1 MALRT
6 TIQDAFKDL
15 HRTGLSVLDIGSRGG
30 LHPMFDEV
38 APLVEAVGF
47 EPDTEECERLN
58 QRFLASTAYRS
69 LRFLPF
75 GLGRKEDQQELN
87 LCRSGG
93 VSSVYRPNRPLLDR
107 FPDASRFDVVDTASM
122 PVRGLDELLKDPS
135 MRLPANIDFMKIDT
149 QGSELDILQGAKGTL
164 LNQVVAVEVEVEF
177 ARLYDS
183 QPLFRDVD
191 LFLSECGFTLFKLR
205 RAEWV
210 RRSYEFRPHLSAGQL
225 VFGDALYLRDPL
237 DPQTSWSPR
246 NAHQAEALI
255 LISILYDLHDF
266 AVEVSSAQNIAPM
279 VEAEGIRRYVLER
292 SASLGRPWGHIHTV
306 RGFMRWCK
314 DVLSTLKRYKSY
326 WSRGDG
332 NFYSRY

>member
-6 TIQDAFKDL
+6 TIQDVFKAL
-15 HRTGLSVLDIGSRGG
+15 HRTGLSVLDVGSRGG

-58 QRFLASTAYRS
+58 QRFLASTVYRS

-93 VSSVYRPNRPLLDR
+93 VSSVYRPNRSLLNR

-122 PVRGLDELLKDPS
+122 PVRGLDELLKDPHL
-135 MRLPANIDFMKIDT
+135 RLPANIDFMKIDT
-149 QGSELDILQGAKGTL
+149 QGSELDILQGAKGAL

-191 LFLSECGFTLFKLR
+191 LFLSEC
-205 RAEWV
+205 
-210 RRSYEFRPHLSAGQL
+210 
-225 VFGDALYLRDPL
+225 
-237 DPQTSWSPR
+237 
-246 NAHQAEALI
+246 
-255 LISILYDLHDF
+255 
-266 AVEVSSAQNIAPM
+266 
-279 VEAEGIRRYVLER
+279 
-292 SASLGRPWGHIHTV
+292 
-306 RGFMRWCK
+306 
-314 DVLSTLKRYKSY
+314 
-326 WSRGDG
+326 
-332 NFYSRY
+332 